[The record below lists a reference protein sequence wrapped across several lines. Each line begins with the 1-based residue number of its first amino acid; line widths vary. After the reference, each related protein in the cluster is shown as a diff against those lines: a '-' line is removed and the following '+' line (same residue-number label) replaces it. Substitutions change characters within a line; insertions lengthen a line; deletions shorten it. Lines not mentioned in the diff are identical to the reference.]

1 MSRRVLLHV
10 GTPKT
15 GTSQLQDVLFR
26 NRPQLELSGIRYPA
40 DRFDAHFLAALDLLQ
55 MPWGGL
61 EREAVGRWDWLAQ
74 QVRDWHGTSI
84 ISHEILAAAT
94 REQAARA
101 LASLGD
107 AEVHLVLSVRDLV
120 RQIPAEWQENIK
132 HRSTLTYDTFLDQIR
147 DPARASRI
155 GSWFWKVQELPE
167 IIDRWGGDLPPER
180 VHLVT
185 VPPSGSPHDLL
196 WQRFSRTFGLGE
208 VALDLESQRANPSMG
223 VPETALIRRL
233 NLAVNDLLPPPDYR
247 PLVREL
253 IVHQTLS
260 RRSTSPRLS
269 LAPEVEE
276 WVKEL
281 EDRWPA
287 RLREGGYRV
296 DGDLEELRGSRAAG
310 EYADPGKPDENAVT
324 EAAIEA
330 LTAVLLDDARLR
342 HETGR
347 VHEELVEARAELEQL
362 RKPATLKAKERAV
375 AELMR
380 SRPGRAAMGAYRF
393 ARGRSSR
400 SA

>member
-1 MSRRVLLHV
+1 MENSVARCPR
-10 GTPKT
+10 
-15 GTSQLQDVLFR
+15 QDL
-26 NRPQLELSGIRYPA
+26 
-40 DRFDAHFLAALDLLQ
+40 
-55 MPWGGL
+55 
-61 EREAVGRWDWLAQ
+61 
-74 QVRDWHGTSI
+74 T
-84 ISHEILAAAT
+84 AT
-94 REQAARA
+94 A
-101 LASLGD
+101 
-107 AEVHLVLSVRDLV
+107 
-120 RQIPAEWQENIK
+120 
-132 HRSTLTYDTFLDQIR
+132 
-147 DPARASRI
+147 
-155 GSWFWKVQELPE
+155 
-167 IIDRWGGDLPPER
+167 
-180 VHLVT
+180 
-185 VPPSGSPHDLL
+185 
-196 WQRFSRTFGLGE
+196 
-208 VALDLESQRANPSMG
+208 
-223 VPETALIRRL
+223 ETALIRRL

-281 EDRWPA
+281 EDRWLA

-296 DGDLEELRGSRAAG
+296 DGDLEELRGSRASG

-330 LTAVLLDDARLR
+330 LAAVLLAGARLR